1 MENKRNTFQVIIA
14 HSIPEERQRLTALLE
29 ESGIFSVCYATHDG
43 LACLQETVS
52 RQPDLVL
59 IHAVLGQIDGLEL
72 LRRLKEFQLPGTK
85 RIYLT
90 NYNNFLIEHAALAGA
105 DYCILMPCSD
115 AVLLRGASDLIV
127 PPQTAAS
134 DEAINAHTARILRL
148 LSAPESEKGY
158 YYAIDGVRI
167 LIRDPKLV
175 MRRKV
180 TTELYGGI
188 AHLHHLPNSTQ
199 VERCLRTL
207 TSRIFADN
215 TAQLLEQYFN
225 LADVQRAHITNTA
238 FLTAIARHVMT
249 ALRADGENATTQ
261 SVTL

>member
-14 HSIPEERQRLTALLE
+14 HSVPEEGQRLATLFE
-29 ESGIFSVCYATHDG
+29 ESGIFSVCYTTHDG
-43 LACLQETVS
+43 LACLQETVL

-59 IHAVLGQIDGLEL
+59 LHAVLDQIDGLEL

-90 NYNNFLIEHAALAGA
+90 NYSNFLTEHAALTGA

-115 AVLLRGASDLIV
+115 AVLLRRASDLIM

-158 YYAIDGVRI
+158 YYAIDGVR
-167 LIRDPKLV
+167 LLVRDPKLV

-188 AHLHHLPNSTQ
+188 ANLHSWSNSQQ
-199 VERCLRTL
+199 VERCLRTMIG
-207 TSRIFADN
+207 RVFAEN
-215 TAQLLEQYFN
+215 SARLLELYFN

-238 FLTAIARHVMT
+238 FLTAIARHVT
-249 ALRADGENATTQ
+249 DALCAESESAATQNATP
-261 SVTL
+261 